1 MNVID
6 IIRQEIM
13 CNPVLIFMKGSP
25 KQPKCPYSR
34 KAVNA
39 LVSTNLPFSHV
50 DVSQSLE
57 IQQALPKVA
66 DWPTFPLVFIDGE
79 LIGGGDTVVELNEA
93 GSLKLMMKVAI
104 NKAAG

>member
-1 MNVID
+1 MNIVD

-13 CNPVLIFMKGSP
+13 CNPVIIFMKGSP

-34 KAVNA
+34 NAVNA
-39 LVSTNLPFSHV
+39 LLSTNLPFAHV
-50 DVSQSLE
+50 DISQSLE

-66 DWPTFPLVFIDGE
+66 NWPTFPQIFIDGE

-93 GSLKLMMKVAI
+93 GSLKLMMAAAI
-104 NKAAG
+104 NKAAS

>member
-1 MNVID
+1 MNAID

-34 KAVNA
+34 NAVNA
-39 LVSTNLPFSHV
+39 LISTNLPFSHV
-50 DVSQSLE
+50 DLSQTLE

-66 DWPTFPLVFIDGE
+66 DWPTFPQIFIDGK
-79 LIGGGDTVVELNEA
+79 LIGGGDAVVELNEA
-93 GSLKLMMKVAI
+93 GKLKPMMEAAI

>member
-1 MNVID
+1 MHVID

-13 CNPVLIFMKGSP
+13 SNPVLIFMKGSP

-34 KAVNA
+34 NAVNA
-39 LVSTNLPFSHV
+39 LNSTNVPFSYV
-50 DVSQSLE
+50 DISQNLE

-66 DWPTFPLVFIDGE
+66 DWPTFPQIFIDGE

-93 GSLKLMMKVAI
+93 GSLKLMMEFAI
-104 NKAAG
+104 NKAAD